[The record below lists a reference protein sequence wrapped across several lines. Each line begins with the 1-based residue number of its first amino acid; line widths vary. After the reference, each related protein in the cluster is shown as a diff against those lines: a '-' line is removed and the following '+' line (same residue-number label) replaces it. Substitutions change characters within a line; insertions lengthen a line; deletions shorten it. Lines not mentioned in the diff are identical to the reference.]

1 MDRRDFIGGLF
12 ALSGLACRGMPSAF
26 KGRKPNLKFGVISDL
41 HVGTPDMTDKFERA
55 LAYFRE
61 RKADAVVVAGDLSD
75 WGLRSG
81 FKYVKDAWDK
91 VFPGD
96 RGADGRPVQ
105 RLFVTGN
112 HDWDGWWYG
121 DITLDM
127 HLNGYSEEDSLYRHG
142 MKECWEEAFGE
153 PYAEFRRRSVNGYD
167 FVSSEYS
174 GAVRSDN
181 DAQMAEWLLAHE
193 NELPKDRPFFFFRHE
208 PVGGTVPGASN
219 KPDPLKLRDALARFP
234 NCIVFTGH
242 THWPATDERAIWQDG
257 FTAISVP
264 SMSYSTMIP
273 DYENGH
279 GNRNGKCKASMSVLP
294 ARKNLL
300 AAQGYFVSVY
310 NDDIVVERRDFE
322 DGVELAEPWVFP
334 ATVEKGRPYSYAEHA
349 KALPVPQFPADASV
363 KVHTVN
369 SERRDGRWAI
379 FMEFKFPAAMAGKV
393 RVLDYEIRAVGLD
406 GTVHAK
412 KRYLS
417 PAFYL
422 PERYEPETVKFL
434 FDGMDL
440 PESGRYRFEIYPRNS
455 FGKTGNPI
463 RSREFESVPGK
474 AKAKWTELR
483 FPPKK

>member
-1 MDRRDFIGGLF
+1 MRD
-12 ALSGLACRGMPSAF
+12 
-26 KGRKPNLKFGVISDL
+26 K
-41 HVGTPDMTDKFERA
+41 
-55 LAYFRE
+55 
-61 RKADAVVVAGDLSD
+61 
-75 WGLRSG
+75 
-81 FKYVKDAWDK
+81 
-91 VFPGD
+91 
-96 RGADGRPVQ
+96 
-105 RLFVTGN
+105 
-112 HDWDGWWYG
+112 
-121 DITLDM
+121 
-127 HLNGYSEEDSLYRHG
+127 
-142 MKECWEEAFGE
+142 
-153 PYAEFRRRSVNGYD
+153 
-167 FVSSEYS
+167 
-174 GAVRSDN
+174 
-181 DAQMAEWLLAHE
+181 
-193 NELPKDRPFFFFRHE
+193 
-208 PVGGTVPGASN
+208 
-219 KPDPLKLRDALARFP
+219 LARVL
-234 NCIVFTGH
+234 NRINVDTAKIA
-242 THWPATDERAIWQDG
+242 ATDERAIWQDG

-455 FGKTGNPI
+455 FGETGNPI

-474 AKAKWTELR
+474 ATAKWTELR
-483 FPPKK
+483 FPPKKK